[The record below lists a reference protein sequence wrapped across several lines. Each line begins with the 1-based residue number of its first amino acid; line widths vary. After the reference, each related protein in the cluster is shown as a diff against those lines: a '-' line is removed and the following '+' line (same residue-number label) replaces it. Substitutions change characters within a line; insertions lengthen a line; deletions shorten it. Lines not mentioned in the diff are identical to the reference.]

1 MAISFVEKSSWA
13 YRLRQWGADIVWT
26 THEPLHQLLTQSAML
41 GVVKQVDALVGVVAQ
56 VIHFTDPTGQFNCQL
71 GAAGAHSAQVQG
83 HATTRGA
90 QTPFVVSVIAF

>member
-13 YRLRQWGADIVWT
+13 NRLRQWVANIVWAA
-26 THEPLHQLLTQSAML
+26 HEPLHQLLTQAAMF
-41 GVVKQVDALVGVVAQ
+41 GVVKQVDALVGVIAQ
-56 VIHFTDPTGQFNCQL
+56 VIHFTDATGQFKREL